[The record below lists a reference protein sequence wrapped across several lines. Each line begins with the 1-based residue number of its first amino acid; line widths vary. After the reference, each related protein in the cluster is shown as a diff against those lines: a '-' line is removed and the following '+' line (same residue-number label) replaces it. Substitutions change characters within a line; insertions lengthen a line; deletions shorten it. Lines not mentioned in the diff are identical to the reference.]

1 MENGIVNFDPN
12 IRWAAK
18 EVLLTFAQWDYRLT
32 KTVMVGGNCS
42 GLTNIEGAISKFFGE
57 LYDANED
64 YQEIILTRADGDT
77 LIVENDE
84 GQDEEWLA
92 DMLIK
97 AEILSIT
104 PEKS

>member
-1 MENGIVNFDPN
+1 MLTNFFPLTKPKA
-12 IRWAAK
+12 W
-18 EVLLTFAQWDYRLT
+18 VLTYMHCFYRLT
-32 KTVMVGGNCS
+32 KTVIVGGNCS
-42 GLTNIEGAISKFFGE
+42 GLTNIESAISRFFGE
-57 LYDANED
+57 LYDVNED

-84 GQDEEWLA
+84 GKDEDWLE

-104 PEKS
+104 PEKEAK